1 MMVIREE
8 FNLRFEEIERYFTF
22 LEDIEKFDYPQNF
35 QIIDEEL
42 VKILKANGFLLLYNL
57 IESSVYYSI
66 LEIFEELKYQKIEY
80 QEISPQLKKFWLK
93 TKFKNQDEQTHQNI
107 AQKSFTFIEEIINK
121 FPIDLLINKIDYGGS
136 ITPQIIRQLSI
147 ELGLDFKDL
156 GYKNYPNGSA
166 LVSIKDKRNEL
177 AHGKYS
183 FGQIGK
189 DLSYYG
195 ETKVVNDEIKII
207 KFGLI
212 HYKQFTIE
220 HLSEFISSVENYI
233 QNQHYKTA

>member
-1 MMVIREE
+1 MMIIRDE

-22 LEDIEKFDYPQNF
+22 LEDIEKFDYPQNV

-66 LEIFEELKYQKIEY
+66 LEIFEELKYQKVKY

-93 TKFKNQDEQTHQNI
+93 TKFKNVEKQTHQNI

-136 ITPQIIRQLSI
+136 ITPEIIRQFSSEIGLNFQELSYN
-147 ELGLDFKDL
+147 D
-156 GYKNYPNGSA
+156 YPNGLA
-166 LVSIKDKRNEL
+166 LISIKDKRNEL

-195 ETKVVNDEIKII
+195 ETKLVNDEIKII
-207 KFGLI
+207 EFGLM

-220 HLSEFISSVENYI
+220 HLSEFIASVETYI
-233 QNQHYKTA
+233 QNQQYKN